1 VFIISLLVIA
11 VPQWSQD
18 PRWNAWTAFMIAL
31 GAVAAL
37 LGLAGVMSNQARM
50 PSDANSAF
58 ARVEQQLTQLHVK
71 LNDLQLMFD
80 RSPRSQPAATG
91 VAGKDYSQQLEK
103 LSNAME
109 ELRELMMMTQEQRQQ
124 RGERTRH
131 QGKMDR
137 VKEVFAMVAA
147 REWAQAEKQLS
158 LLEIEFPGDA
168 EVVRGRTYL
177 DHSRRLFEDE
187 TVVRASREVEDLVN
201 RGKWEEARYKS
212 DELIQGFP
220 MNGDAQLLK
229 QRVEREFQSYRET
242 TVRNMIDHIRAAVQR
257 RTWHEALEQAEQLVA
272 LFPEHPLS
280 DQVRAQIP
288 TLLANIEIDERQ
300 AIEVRIQEL
309 IRDGRIEQ
317 AIELAED
324 TIRRYPN
331 SPQAESLEKLLPRL
345 RDLHTQG
352 PNEFAHFSRE
362 AVTPFQTQGKIDADD
377 TVE

>member
-1 VFIISLLVIA
+1 
-11 VPQWSQD
+11 
-18 PRWNAWTAFMIAL
+18 
-31 GAVAAL
+31 
-37 LGLAGVMSNQARM
+37 
-50 PSDANSAF
+50 
-58 ARVEQQLTQLHVK
+58 LHVK

-80 RSPRSQPAATG
+80 RNPRTQNAAAGT
-91 VAGKDYSQQLEK
+91 GKDYSPQLEK
-103 LSNAME
+103 LSKSVE
-109 ELRELMMMTQEQRQQ
+109 ELRELMMMPEEDRQR
-124 RGERTRH
+124 RGEHTRH

-147 REWAQAEKQLS
+147 HEWAKAEKLLS

-212 DELIQGFP
+212 EELIQGFP

-272 LFPEHPLS
+272 LFPDHPLS

-345 RDLHTQG
+345 RDLNTQG

-362 AVTPFQTQGKIDADD
+362 AVTPFHTQGKIDAQD